1 MKPVLSHF
9 LFWDCDENKIDYD
22 KRVNFVLERV
32 FSMGTEKDVRE
43 VIQYYGVEIIKNEIV
58 KIKILDKKTIN
69 YLSFTF
75 KIPKRK
81 FICYRKNVYQN
92 LY

>member
-1 MKPVLSHF
+1 MKPALSHF
-9 LFWDCDENKIDYD
+9 LFWDCDEDKIDYD
-22 KRVNFVLERV
+22 KRVNFILERV
-32 FSMGTEKDVRE
+32 FSMGTENDVRE
-43 VIQYYGVEIIKNEIV
+43 VIQYYGTEIIKNEIV

-81 FICYRKNVYQN
+81 FVCYGKNAYQN